1 MEYVRVEN
9 YKGLYRDETTGAIIN
24 CNDAE
29 YKSRLI
35 KINAM
40 DTQQSEIDRLRRELD
55 EIKSLLKDLTKK

>member
-35 KINAM
+35 RN
-40 DTQQSEIDRLRRELD
+40 LH
-55 EIKSLLKDLTKK
+55 TKVL